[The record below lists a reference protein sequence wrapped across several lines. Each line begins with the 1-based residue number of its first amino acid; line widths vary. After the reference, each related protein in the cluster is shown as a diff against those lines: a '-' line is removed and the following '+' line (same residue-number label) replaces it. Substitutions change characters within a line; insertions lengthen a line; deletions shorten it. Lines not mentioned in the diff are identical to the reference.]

1 VQATSTRLEEGTL
14 IVQVFAVIVVGQS
27 SDLNIVAESHHLFLL
42 ALHGFPLFSYSFI
55 RLVLR
60 HLNGG
65 WYDDRSRGSVELS
78 LSIQ

>member
-1 VQATSTRLEEGTL
+1 MQATSTHLEEGTP
-14 IVQVFAVIVVGQS
+14 IVQVFAVVVLGQRF
-27 SDLNIVAESHHLFLL
+27 DLDIVAESHHLLLL
-42 ALHGFPLFSYSFI
+42 ALHGFPSFSYSFI

-65 WYDDRSRGSVELS
+65 WYDDRLRGSVELS

>member
-14 IVQVFAVIVVGQS
+14 IVHVFAVIVVGQS
-27 SDLNIVAESHHLFLL
+27 FDLDIVTESHHLLL
-42 ALHGFPLFSYSFI
+42 FALHGFPSFSYSFI